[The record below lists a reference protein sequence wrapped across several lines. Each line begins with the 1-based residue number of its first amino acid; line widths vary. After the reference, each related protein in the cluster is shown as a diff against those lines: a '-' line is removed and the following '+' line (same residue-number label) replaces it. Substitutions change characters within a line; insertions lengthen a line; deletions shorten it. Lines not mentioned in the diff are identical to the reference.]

1 MIGGE
6 FQSKVGGRS
15 RVRGGGLFKVLG
27 QVLHRT
33 NYDCLAVLHN
43 ILGAR
48 QVGGW
53 LGKFIN

>member
-1 MIGGE
+1 M
-6 FQSKVGGRS
+6 
-15 RVRGGGLFKVLG
+15 RGGGLFKVLG